1 MESIILGIL
10 GAFGLSFS
18 AGLNAYIPLLM
29 VALLGRFTD
38 LIQLVKPW
46 DALTSWCTIGVLIV
60 LVIVETFADKAPL
73 LHHANDLIQTFIRP
87 TAGAIL
93 FAASAKTITE
103 ISPVLSVIAGILV
116 AGSVHVAKSAAVR
129 PLISAAS
136 AGMASPVASFI
147 EDILATALS
156 VLSIVLPILMLF
168 FLILCIWWVVWIV
181 QKLKR
186 KKNRVTESDALYSNS
201 QY

>member
-1 MESIILGIL
+1 MESTILGIL

-18 AGLNAYIPLLM
+18 AGLNAYIPLLI
-29 VALLGRFTD
+29 VSLLGRFTN
-38 LIQLVKPW
+38 LIHLAKPW
-46 DALTSWCTIGVLIV
+46 DALTSWWTIGVLIV
-60 LVIVETFADKAPL
+60 LVIFEAFADKAPI
-73 LHHANDLIQTFIRP
+73 LHHGNDLIQTFIRP

-93 FAASAKTITE
+93 FAANATTVTE
-103 ISPVLSVIAGILV
+103 ISPVLSIIAGIIV

-136 AGMASPVASFI
+136 AGTASPVASFI

-168 FLILCIWWVVWIV
+168 FLILTLWWVIWIV
-181 QKLKR
+181 KKLKR
-186 KKNRVTESDALYSNS
+186 K
-201 QY
+201 

>member
-1 MESIILGIL
+1 MESTILGIL

-29 VALLGRFTD
+29 VSLLGRFTD
-38 LIQLVKPW
+38 LIQLSKPW
-46 DALTSWCTIGVLIV
+46 DALTSWWTIGVLIV
-60 LVIVETFADKAPL
+60 LVILEAFADKVPV

-93 FAASAKTITE
+93 FAASAKTVTE
-103 ISPVLSVIAGILV
+103 ISPVLSVIAGIIV

-136 AGMASPVASFI
+136 GGTASPIASFI

-168 FLILCIWWVVWIV
+168 FLILTVWWVVWIV
-181 QKLKR
+181 RKLKR
-186 KKNRVTESDALYSNS
+186 KKNRVTESI
-201 QY
+201 

>member
-1 MESIILGIL
+1 MESTILGIL

-18 AGLNAYIPLLM
+18 AGLNAYIPLLI
-29 VALLGRFTD
+29 VSLLGRFTD
-38 LIQLVKPW
+38 LIQFAKPW
-46 DALTSWCTIGVLIV
+46 DALTSWWTIGVLIV
-60 LVIVETFADKAPL
+60 LVVVEAFADKAPL

-103 ISPVLSVIAGILV
+103 ISPILSVIAGILV

-136 AGMASPVASFI
+136 AGTASPVASFI

-156 VLSIVLPILMLF
+156 VLSVVLPVLMLI
-168 FLILCIWWVVWIV
+168 FLILTIWWVVWIV
-181 QKLKR
+181 RKFKR
-186 KKNRVTESDALYSNS
+186 KKNRVIETV
-201 QY
+201 